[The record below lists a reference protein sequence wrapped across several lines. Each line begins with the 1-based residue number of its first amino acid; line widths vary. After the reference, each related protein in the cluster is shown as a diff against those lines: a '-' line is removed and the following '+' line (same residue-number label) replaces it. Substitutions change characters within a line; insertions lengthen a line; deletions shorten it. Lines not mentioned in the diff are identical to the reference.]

1 MTTEVN
7 KYRVWCDT
15 ESAYVYAWDTVEPT
29 VCPTNSGHTINTAL
43 TTIVE
48 TVSTS
53 TVTAEEDS
61 HGYFETQT
69 IVINVPTGTPG
80 DVTEHDISWPMP
92 ITLWRTLLSPTND
105 LIGDEISVLAGPE
118 TTVGVLTAPVNIG
131 DTTINVNSTVT
142 DNVWRGF
149 LITIDDTVNKNVCGR
164 VTNVDKVGGT
174 ITFQTATTHA
184 FTAGVPVKISIYVL
198 NGIQIVNT
206 NTMDIGV
213 KGFKGKTIDVGTILR
228 IYYTN
233 NSGTS
238 KVLRWRVEMYSN
250 E

>member
-1 MTTEVN
+1 MTEVN

-15 ESAYVYAWDTVEPT
+15 ESAYVYTWDTVEPT
-29 VCPTNSGHTINTAL
+29 TCPNNNGHTINSSL
-43 TTIVE
+43 TTITE

-53 TVTAEEDS
+53 TVTAEENS
-61 HGYFETQT
+61 NGYFETQT
-69 IVINVPTGTPG
+69 IVVNVPTGTPG

-92 ITLWRTLLSPTND
+92 ITLWRTLLTPTSD
-105 LIGDEISVLAGPE
+105 LVGDEISVLAAPE
-118 TTVGVLTAPVNIG
+118 TVVGVLTAPASIG
-131 DTTINVNSTVT
+131 ATTINVNSTVT

-149 LITIDDTVNKNVCGR
+149 LITLDDTVNKDVVGR

-174 ITFQTATTHA
+174 ISFQTPTSFAYAPGT
-184 FTAGVPVKISIYVL
+184 PVKISIYVL
-198 NGIQIVNT
+198 NSIQIVNT
-206 NTMDIGV
+206 ETMDIGV

-238 KVLRWRVEMYSN
+238 KVLRWRAEFYSN